1 MRRILGLLFVGF
13 VLGLAAAGLCVWK
26 LLPRVML
33 TTQKSRL
40 AFEETVAAISASAIE
55 HGWRVPKIYD
65 LQATFI
71 VDNYEEMSRMKVVSL
86 YGIDE
91 AYRMLYRDEYKVTA
105 ALLPWR
111 IAVYETADGTVYV
124 SWLNTRVLSK
134 FYSDIAGEMMSR
146 AAREEQNIIENIIE
160 Q

>member
-1 MRRILGLLFVGF
+1 MKRILGLLFVGF

-26 LLPRVML
+26 LLPRYML
-33 TTQKSRL
+33 TARQSRL
-40 AFEETVAAISASAIE
+40 GFEETVVAISASAIE

-71 VDNYEEMSRMKVVSL
+71 VDNYEEMSRMKIVSL
-86 YGIDE
+86 YGTDN
-91 AYRMLYRDEYKVTA
+91 AYRMLYSDEQKMTA

-124 SWLNTRVLSK
+124 ARLNAGVLSR
-134 FYSDIAGEMMSR
+134 FYSGSTGEMMSR
-146 AAREEQNIIENIIE
+146 AAREEQRIIEDIIK
-160 Q
+160 